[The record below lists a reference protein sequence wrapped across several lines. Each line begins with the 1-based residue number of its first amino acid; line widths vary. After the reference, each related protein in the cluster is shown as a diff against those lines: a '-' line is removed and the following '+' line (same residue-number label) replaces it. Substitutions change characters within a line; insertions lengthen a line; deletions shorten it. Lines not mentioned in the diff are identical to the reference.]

1 MTVGGKTVPAV
12 VKFTI
17 KASYNGKVEDT
28 IEGIVEV
35 KDISGTWVAPT
46 ATTLSLSDKSV
57 EYNVSTGYAWNDL
70 AGKTMWK
77 DGAVVAGTG
86 SNGFANS
93 VTNPLDI
100 YGLAAPVFEF
110 KEAAASTYLSLDDA
124 TGKVTFTAE
133 GKSHH
138 FYEAVTYTV
147 EVKATSKWGTIKN
160 YEGKNTITVTIPA
173 E

>member
-1 MTVGGKTVPAV
+1 MAKGGTFVITTNITENSIAGVSYDENEAKFTFDKDLYTGKMTVGGKTVPAV

-57 EYNVSTGYAWNDL
+57 EYNVSTGFAWNDL

-86 SNGFANS
+86 S
-93 VTNPLDI
+93 
-100 YGLAAPVFEF
+100 
-110 KEAAASTYLSLDDA
+110 LSLI
-124 TGKVTFTAE
+124 
-133 GKSHH
+133 H
-138 FYEAVTYTV
+138 
-147 EVKATSKWGTIKN
+147 I
-160 YEGKNTITVTIPA
+160 
-173 E
+173 

>member
-1 MTVGGKTVPAV
+1 MDLQ
-12 VKFTI
+12 I
-17 KASYNGKVEDT
+17 QLL
-28 IEGIVEV
+28 ILL
-35 KDISGTWVAPT
+35 ISMVWQ
-46 ATTLSLSDKSV
+46 LL
-57 EYNVSTGYAWNDL
+57 
-70 AGKTMWK
+70 
-77 DGAVVAGTG
+77 
-86 SNGFANS
+86 
-93 VTNPLDI
+93 
-100 YGLAAPVFEF
+100 FEF

>member
-1 MTVGGKTVPAV
+1 
-12 VKFTI
+12 
-17 KASYNGKVEDT
+17 
-28 IEGIVEV
+28 
-35 KDISGTWVAPT
+35 
-46 ATTLSLSDKSV
+46 
-57 EYNVSTGYAWNDL
+57 
-70 AGKTMWK
+70 MWK
-77 DGAVVAGTG
+77 DGAVVAGTE

>member
-1 MTVGGKTVPAV
+1 MVWQLL
-12 VKFTI
+12 F
-17 KASYNGKVEDT
+17 
-28 IEGIVEV
+28 
-35 KDISGTWVAPT
+35 
-46 ATTLSLSDKSV
+46 
-57 EYNVSTGYAWNDL
+57 
-70 AGKTMWK
+70 
-77 DGAVVAGTG
+77 
-86 SNGFANS
+86 
-93 VTNPLDI
+93 
-100 YGLAAPVFEF
+100 FEF

>member
-57 EYNVSTGYAWNDL
+57 EYNVSTGFAWNDL
-70 AGKTMWK
+70 AVRARISLQQLMRR
-77 DGAVVAGTG
+77 A
-86 SNGFANS
+86 
-93 VTNPLDI
+93 
-100 YGLAAPVFEF
+100 
-110 KEAAASTYLSLDDA
+110 LSLSRNLKRERAMRIWISCLMQSLIHLD
-124 TGKVTFTAE
+124 
-133 GKSHH
+133 
-138 FYEAVTYTV
+138 
-147 EVKATSKWGTIKN
+147 
-160 YEGKNTITVTIPA
+160 
-173 E
+173 

>member
-1 MTVGGKTVPAV
+1 MVL
-12 VKFTI
+12 
-17 KASYNGKVEDT
+17 
-28 IEGIVEV
+28 
-35 KDISGTWVAPT
+35 WQQ
-46 ATTLSLSDKSV
+46 
-57 EYNVSTGYAWNDL
+57 
-70 AGKTMWK
+70 
-77 DGAVVAGTG
+77 
-86 SNGFANS
+86 
-93 VTNPLDI
+93 
-100 YGLAAPVFEF
+100 
-110 KEAAASTYLSLDDA
+110 EAAASTYLSLDDA